1 MSKRS
6 FTLVEII
13 FALVIIGLLA
23 MVAMPRFRNL
33 TANSKI
39 SSELATASTIQSAIE
54 DLHSDW
60 IVNEEN
66 NFTWGN
72 DMTQDDLNDKG
83 YPKALGDC
91 SNDRPFSYILKNSIT
106 LDSKWKCEKE
116 GSRYIYRGPASQA
129 NSGVKENGM
138 GKPDSN
144 DCWIY
149 DPDRG
154 TFALSEGCSS

>member
-1 MSKRS
+1 MSKKA
-6 FTLVEII
+6 FTLTEII
-13 FALVIIGLLA
+13 FTLVIIGLLA
-23 MVAMPRFRNL
+23 MVALPRFRNL

-72 DMTQDDLNDKG
+72 GMDQNDLNAKG

-91 SNDRPFSYILKNSIT
+91 AQNRPFSYILKNSVT
-106 LDSKWKCEKE
+106 LDSKWTCAKQ
-116 GSRYIYRGPASQA
+116 GNRYIYRGPASKTD
-129 NSGVKENGM
+129 SGVKENGV
-138 GKPDSN
+138 GKPDKN

-149 DPDRG
+149 DPDTG
-154 TFALSEGCSS
+154 SFELKEGCI